1 MGRRAIHLRSSQGE
15 GGVMTDQPWMNV
27 SRRFTRSVRVDADL
41 NDPEALKGFIATRS
55 AADALIAMSRHRT
68 ETGHAAFTW
77 TGPYGSGKSSL
88 AVALAALLRDD
99 TATDLFARLG
109 EDVSGPLANAFA
121 GVNGWSIVPIV
132 GRRADPESIIV
143 EAISGAEG
151 WRIPARRRGEAFA
164 DWLRDT
170 LDANPDRGLA
180 LIIDEMGKFL
190 ELAAQENADVH
201 VFQDLAE
208 ISSRSNGRLLV
219 VGILH
224 QAFDEY
230 ANRLSREAR
239 DEWAK
244 IHGRY
249 VDLPVSLAGEEQVL
263 LIAEAIEGDKPA
275 APSEAALTIAATMRA
290 GAASDGLAAALAAC
304 WPLHPLVASLL
315 GSISRRRFGQSQ
327 RSIFGFLTSAEPY
340 GLQSHL
346 RDRTNVGQVYGPDQ
360 LWDYLRANLEPA
372 ILASP
377 DGHRWSTALDA
388 VERCETRGG
397 GGGHLLVLKTLALL
411 DLFKDR
417 SGLSATEGV
426 LASSLADPSGLGDI
440 LADLTRWSVA
450 VYRRHTGAFA
460 LYAGSDFDIDAA
472 VSEARQAGVTVDY
485 RRLAKQAG
493 LQPVLAK
500 RHYEATGALRWF
512 EVDLSPLHEA
522 QERIRA
528 YKPAPGSAGLFLLLV
543 SGQGESERQAKSLT
557 RAAATV
563 AHDAVVVTGW
573 TRDSFRV
580 RDMALDLAA
589 LEQVRAHR
597 AELQGDA
604 VGRREVDA
612 QIARLS
618 ADLEDRLSVALD
630 VTDWATPDGVPKT
643 LTTAGLA
650 GPAGLSVMASDL
662 ADWRY
667 PDSPRLRNE
676 LLNRTRPSS
685 NAAAATRALLRAMVE
700 ARGELRLGLEGYPP
714 EAGLFVSLIEAA
726 GLYRLEEG
734 RWVFGP
740 PSEGDPANL
749 RPAWEMAEKTIRQ
762 SAAPV
767 AVADL
772 YALWKAP
779 PFGIRDGLLP
789 VLAVAFLLS
798 LQDRA
803 AVYLD
808 NVFRPQVDRF
818 FVDRLLQE
826 ASAVGFR
833 WVDMSETDVTMVAEL
848 SSRLSAFGE
857 PVAPTA
863 LDVAKTLV
871 RHVRSLPN
879 WTLRTQSFEPQTL
892 AFRNVAKTSH
902 DPNQFLFQETPPLF
916 SPASRQLDGVELADR
931 IAEAWK
937 TLGEAY
943 PAMLDGLMAHLFR
956 ELRVRS
962 PEKDLPALRR
972 RAAALKSANGNFRL
986 SALATRLEA
995 YTGTL
1000 EDIEGIA
1007 SLAANK
1013 PSREWVDRDVDAARI
1028 ELAAL
1033 AQQFLKTETF
1043 NRGAAGGAGRTAFAI
1058 YMSDPSFPA
1067 PMAPEL
1073 DLDADE
1079 RRHADALAVKLRAL
1093 LDAEAQSSA
1102 IALGALAQV
1111 GLHLSSDHQKLEPAS

>member
-1 MGRRAIHLRSSQGE
+1 MS
-15 GGVMTDQPWMNV
+15 DQPWMNV
-27 SRRFTRSVRVDADL
+27 ARRFTRSVRVDADL

-55 AADALIAMSRHRT
+55 AADALLAMSRHRI

-88 AVALAALLRDD
+88 AVALAALLKDKD
-99 TATDLFARLG
+99 AAGLFSCLG
-109 EDVSGPLANAFA
+109 EEVSAPLADAFA
-121 GVNGWSIVPIV
+121 GVSGWTIAPIV
-132 GRRADPESIIV
+132 GRRADPEAVIAKAIA
-143 EAISGAEG
+143 EAKG
-151 WRIPARRRGEAFA
+151 WRASARRRGVAFA
-164 DWLRDT
+164 DWLRET

-201 VFQDLAE
+201 AFQDLAE

-249 VDLPVSLAGEEQVL
+249 VDLPVSLAGEEQIL
-263 LIAEAIEGDKPA
+263 LIAEAIEGDKPQ
-275 APSEAALTIAATMRA
+275 APSAAAMTIASAMR
-290 GAASDGLAAALAAC
+290 GGSASEGLAAALAAC

-346 RDRTNVGQVYGPDQ
+346 RDPATTGQIYGPDQ

-397 GGGHLLVLKTLALL
+397 GGDHLIVLKTLALL

-417 SGLSATEGV
+417 SGLSATEAV
-426 LASSLADPSGLGDI
+426 LASALLDASGLNEI

-450 VYRRHTGAFA
+450 VFRRHAGAFA
-460 LYAGSDFDIDAA
+460 LYAGSDFDIDSA
-472 VSEARQAGVTVDY
+472 VSETRQAGVSVDY

-500 RHYEATGALRWF
+500 RHYETTGALRWF

-528 YKPAPGSAGLFLLLV
+528 YKPVPGSAGLFLLLV
-543 SGQGESERQAKSLT
+543 SGQGESERQAKTIT

-589 LEQVRAHR
+589 LEHVRAHR

-630 VTDWATPDGVPKT
+630 VTDWATPDGVPKA

-650 GPAGLSVMASDL
+650 GPAGLTVMASDL

-667 PDSPRLRNE
+667 PESPRLRNE
-676 LLNRTRPSS
+676 LLNRTKPSS
-685 NAAAATRALLRAMVE
+685 NAVAATRALLRAMVE
-700 ARGELRLGLEGYPP
+700 ARGEPRLDLQGYPP
-714 EAGLFVSLIEAA
+714 EAGLFVSLVEAA
-726 GLYRLEEG
+726 GLYRLEDE
-734 RWVFGP
+734 RWVFGAP
-740 PSEGDPANL
+740 TESDPANL
-749 RPAWEMAEKTIRQ
+749 RPLFDAAEKTIRQ
-762 SAAPV
+762 SDGPV
-767 AVADL
+767 AVSDL

-779 PFGIRDGLLP
+779 PFGVRDGLLP

-798 LQDRA
+798 LQERA

-808 NVFRPQVDRF
+808 NVFRPQVDSF
-818 FVDRLLQE
+818 LVDRLLQE
-826 ASAVGFR
+826 ATAVGFR
-833 WVDMSETDVTMVAEL
+833 WVDMSETNVTMVAEL
-848 SSRLSAFGE
+848 ACRLSALGE

-871 RHVRSLPN
+871 RHVRGLPN
-879 WTLRTQSFEPQTL
+879 WTLRTQSFDPATL

-916 SPASRQLDGVELADR
+916 SPPSRTLDGVELADR
-931 IAEAWK
+931 IAEAWQ
-937 TLGEAY
+937 TLGAAY
-943 PAMLDGLMAHLFR
+943 PAMLDGLMAHLFS

-962 PEKDLPALRR
+962 PQADLPALRR
-972 RAAALKSANGNFRL
+972 RAAAIKTVSGNFRL
-986 SALATRLEA
+986 SALATRLEG

-1000 EDIEGIA
+1000 DDIEGIA

-1079 RRHADALAVKLRAL
+1079 RRHADALAIKLRAL
-1093 LDAEAQSSA
+1093 LDAETQSSV

-1111 GLHLSSDHQKLEPAS
+1111 GLRLSSDHLKLEAAS

>member
-1 MGRRAIHLRSSQGE
+1 MS
-15 GGVMTDQPWMNV
+15 DQAWMNV
-27 SRRFTRSVRVDADL
+27 ARRFTRSIRVDADL

-55 AADALIAMSRHRT
+55 AADALIAMARHRS

-88 AVALAALLRDD
+88 AVALAALLREPNAS
-99 TATDLFARLG
+99 TLFEALG
-109 EDVSGPLANAFA
+109 DSVREPLVDAFGGVSRWIIA
-121 GVNGWSIVPIV
+121 PIV
-132 GRRADPESIIV
+132 GRRADPEAVVV
-143 EAISGAEG
+143 EAISSVKS
-151 WRIPARRRGEAFA
+151 WKTPPRRPGIAFG
-164 DWLRDT
+164 DWLRET
-170 LDANPDRGLA
+170 LDANPGRGLA

-208 ISSRSNGRLLV
+208 ISARSNGRLMV

-263 LIAEAIEGDKPA
+263 LIAQAIEGEKPT
-275 APSEAALTIAATMRA
+275 APSQAATTIAAAMR
-290 GAASDGLAAALAAC
+290 GGLASEGLATALAAC
-304 WPLHPLVASLL
+304 WPLHPLVAVLL

-346 RDRTNVGQVYGPDQ
+346 RDPAMVGQVYGPDQ

-388 VERCETRGG
+388 VERCEARGG
-397 GGGHLLVLKTLALL
+397 GGNHLLVLKTLALL

-417 SGLSATEGV
+417 SGLSATEAV
-426 LASSLADPSGLGDI
+426 LASAMPEPEGLGPI
-440 LADLTRWSVA
+440 LADLTKWSVA
-450 VYRRHTGAFA
+450 VFRRHIGAFA

-472 VSEARQAGVTVDY
+472 VTEARQAGVVVDY

-500 RHYEATGALRWF
+500 RHYETTGALRWF
-512 EVDLSPLHEA
+512 EVDLAPLHEA
-522 QERIRA
+522 QDRVRA

-543 SGQGESERQAKSLT
+543 SGQGESERQAKAIT

-563 AHDAVVVTGW
+563 GGDAVVVAGW

-630 VTDWATPDGVPKT
+630 VTDWASPEGAPKG
-643 LTTAGLA
+643 LSTAGLA
-650 GPAGLSVMASDL
+650 GLAGLSVMASDL

-667 PDSPRLRNE
+667 PSSPRLRNE
-676 LLNRTRPSS
+676 LVNRTKPSS
-685 NAAAATRALLRAMVE
+685 NAVAATRALLRAMVE
-700 ARGELRLGLEGYPP
+700 ARGEARLGIEAYPP

-726 GLYRLEEG
+726 GLYRMEG
-734 RWVFGP
+734 DRWVFAGP
-740 PSEGDPANL
+740 QRIDPANL
-749 RPAWEMAEKTIRQ
+749 KPLFDAAEDAIRN
-762 SAAPV
+762 SDKPMPV
-767 AVADL
+767 SEL
-772 YALWKAP
+772 YALWRAP
-779 PFGIRDGLLP
+779 PFGVRDGLMP
-789 VLAVAFLLS
+789 ILAVAFLLS
-798 LQDRA
+798 LQERA

-808 NVFRPQVDRF
+808 NVFRPQVDTF
-818 FVDRLLQE
+818 LVDRLMQE
-826 ASAVGFR
+826 ADAIAFR
-833 WVDMSETDVTMVAEL
+833 WIDMSETHVTMVAEL
-848 SSRLSAFGE
+848 ASRLSELGE

-863 LDVAKTLV
+863 LDVAKALV
-871 RHVRSLPN
+871 RHVRGLPN
-879 WTLRTQSFEPQTL
+879 WALRTQTFSPEVL
-892 AFRNVAKTSH
+892 AFRNLAKSSH
-902 DPNQFLFQETPPLF
+902 DPNQLLFQETPPVF
-916 SPASRQLDGVELADR
+916 SPPSRTLDGVELADH
-931 IAEAWK
+931 IVAAWE
-937 TLGEAY
+937 TLGDAY
-943 PAMLDGLMAHLFR
+943 PAMLDGLMAHLFS
-956 ELRVRS
+956 ELRVRE
-962 PEKDLPALRR
+962 PYGDLSALQR
-972 RAAALKSANGNFRL
+972 RASALKSASGNYRL
-986 SALATRLEA
+986 NALATRLE
-995 YTGTL
+995 TFKGTL

-1007 SLAANK
+1007 SLAASK

-1079 RRHADALAVKLRAL
+1079 RRHADALAIKLRAL
-1093 LDAEAQSSA
+1093 VDAETQSSA

-1111 GLHLSSDHQKLEPAS
+1111 GLHLSSDHLKLEPVS

>member
-1 MGRRAIHLRSSQGE
+1 MNAE
-15 GGVMTDQPWMNV
+15 PWMNV
-27 SRRFTRSVRVDADL
+27 SRRFTRSVRVDTDF
-41 NDPEALKGFIATRS
+41 NDPEALKGFVATRS
-55 AADALIAMSRHRT
+55 AADTLIAMARHRT

-88 AVALAALLRDD
+88 AVALSALLRDD
-99 TATDLFARLG
+99 GAAALFARLG
-109 EDVSGPLANAFA
+109 ADASRPLAGAFSGVSG
-121 GVNGWSIVPIV
+121 WTIVPIV
-132 GRRADPESIIV
+132 GRRAEPEAVIV
-143 EAISGAEG
+143 EAIADAPG
-151 WRIPARRRGEAFA
+151 WRIPARRRGVAFA

-170 LDANPDRGLA
+170 LAANPDRGLA

-208 ISSRSNGRLLV
+208 ISSRSNGRLMV

-263 LIAEAIEGDKPA
+263 LIAEAIEGDKPT
-275 APSEAALTIAATMRA
+275 APGEAALTVAAAIRA
-290 GAASDGLAAALAAC
+290 GSASDGLAAALAAC

-340 GLQSHL
+340 GLQAHL
-346 RDRTNVGQVYGPDQ
+346 RDPAKIGQVYGPDQ

-397 GGGHLLVLKTLALL
+397 GDHLIVLKTLALL

-417 SGLSATEGV
+417 SGLSATHEV
-426 LASSLADPSGLGDI
+426 LASSLADPSALSGI
-440 LADLTRWSVA
+440 LADLIRWSVA
-450 VYRRHTGAFA
+450 VHRRHAGAFA

-472 VSEARQAGVTVDY
+472 VSEARQAGVAVDY
-485 RRLAKQAG
+485 GRLAKQAG

-512 EVDLSPLHEA
+512 EVDLSPLNQA
-522 QERIRA
+522 QDRIRA
-528 YKPAPGSAGLFLLLV
+528 YKPAAGSAGLFLLLV
-543 SGQGESERQAKSLT
+543 SGQGESERQAKTLT

-573 TRDSFRV
+573 TRDSFRL

-597 AELQGDA
+597 AELNGDA

-618 ADLEDRLSVALD
+618 ADLEDRLSAALD
-630 VTDWATPDGVPKT
+630 VTDWAMPDGAPQAF
-643 LTTAGLA
+643 TTAGLA
-650 GPAGLSVMASDL
+650 GPARLSVMASDL

-714 EAGLFVSLIEAA
+714 EAGLFVSLIETA
-726 GLYRLEEG
+726 GIYRLEED
-734 RWVFGP
+734 RWVFGAP
-740 PSEGDPANL
+740 TKADPANL
-749 RPAWEMAEKTIRQ
+749 RPAFAMAEKMIRK
-762 SAAPV
+762 SSVPV
-767 AVADL
+767 AVSDL

-789 VLAVAFLLS
+789 VLAVSFLLC

-848 SSRLSAFGE
+848 ASRLSAFGE
-857 PVAPTA
+857 PVAPTS

-871 RHVRSLPN
+871 RYVRSLPN
-879 WTLRTQSFEPQTL
+879 WTLRTQTFEPQTL

-916 SPASRQLDGVELADR
+916 SPASRLLDGVELADR
-931 IAEAWK
+931 IVEAWK
-937 TLGEAY
+937 TLGDAY
-943 PAMLDGLMAHLFR
+943 PAMLDGLMAHLFG

-962 PEKDLPALRR
+962 PQMDLPALRR
-972 RAAALKSANGNFRL
+972 RAAAIKSASGNFRL
-986 SALATRLEA
+986 SALATRLET
-995 YTGTL
+995 YMGTL

-1067 PMAPEL
+1067 PMSPEL

-1079 RRHADALAVKLRAL
+1079 RRHADALALKLRAL
-1093 LDAEAQSSA
+1093 LDAEAQSST

-1111 GLHLSSDHQKLEPAS
+1111 GLHLSSEHQKSGSAS

>member
-1 MGRRAIHLRSSQGE
+1 MS
-15 GGVMTDQPWMNV
+15 DQAWMNV
-27 SRRFTRSVRVDADL
+27 ARRFTRSIRVDADL
-41 NDPEALKGFIATRS
+41 SDPEALKGFIATRS
-55 AADALIAMSRHRT
+55 AADALIAMARHRT

-88 AVALAALLRDD
+88 AVALAALLRDPG
-99 TATDLFARLG
+99 AADLFSGLG
-109 EDVSGPLANAFA
+109 DAVRAPLVDAFP
-121 GVNGWSIVPIV
+121 GVGRWIIAPVV
-132 GRRADPESIIV
+132 GRRADPETAII
-143 EAISGAEG
+143 EAILNAEG
-151 WRIPARRRGEAFA
+151 WVTPERRRGMAFA
-164 DWLRDT
+164 DWLRAA

-180 LIIDEMGKFL
+180 LIVDEMGKFL

-208 ISSRSNGRLLV
+208 ISARSDGRLMV

-230 ANRLSREAR
+230 ASRLSREAR

-249 VDLPVSLAGEEQVL
+249 VDLPVSLAGEEQIL
-263 LIAEAIEGDKPA
+263 LIAQAIEGGKPEV
-275 APSEAALTIAATMRA
+275 PSEAAKTIAAAIRG
-290 GAASDGLAAALAAC
+290 GAASDGLAAALSAC
-304 WPLHPLVASLL
+304 WPLHPLVAILL

-346 RDRTNVGQVYGPDQ
+346 RDPALVGRIYGPDQ

-388 VERCETRGG
+388 VERCEARGG
-397 GGGHLLVLKTLALL
+397 GADHLIVLKTLALL

-417 SGLSATEGV
+417 SGLSATEAV
-426 LASSLADPSGLGDI
+426 LASALPDASGLTDI
-440 LADLTRWSVA
+440 LADLTRWSV
-450 VYRRHTGAFA
+450 VVFRRHIGAFA

-472 VSEARQAGVTVDY
+472 VSEARQAGVAVDY
-485 RRLAKQAG
+485 RRLARQAG

-500 RHYEATGALRWF
+500 RHYETTGALRWF
-512 EVDLSPLHEA
+512 EVDLAPLHEA
-522 QERIRA
+522 QDRIRA

-543 SGQGESERQAKSLT
+543 SGQGESERQAKTIARS
-557 RAAATV
+557 AATV
-563 AHDAVVVTGW
+563 GGDAIVVAGW

-589 LEQVRAHR
+589 LEQVRTHR

-630 VTDWATPDGVPKT
+630 VTDWISPEGAPRG
-643 LTTAGLA
+643 LSTAGLA

-667 PDSPRLRNE
+667 PASPRLRNE
-676 LLNRTRPSS
+676 LVNRTKPSS
-685 NAAAATRALLRAMVE
+685 NAVAATRALLRAMVE
-700 ARGELRLGLEGYPP
+700 KRGEARLGFEGYPP

-726 GLYRLEEG
+726 GLYRLEGG
-734 RWVFGP
+734 RWTFTGP
-740 PSEGDPANL
+740 DRKDVANL
-749 RPAWEMAEKTIRQ
+749 RPLFDAAEDVIRR
-762 SAAPV
+762 SDKPV
-767 AVADL
+767 SVSDL
-772 YALWKAP
+772 YALWRAP
-779 PFGIRDGLLP
+779 PFGVRDGLMP
-789 VLAVAFLLS
+789 ILAVAFLLS
-798 LQDRA
+798 LQERA
-803 AVYLD
+803 AVYLE
-808 NVFRPQVDRF
+808 NVFRPQVDTF
-818 FVDRLLQE
+818 LVDRLLQE
-826 ASAVGFR
+826 ADAVAFR
-833 WVDMSETDVTMVAEL
+833 WIDMSETHVTMVAEL
-848 SSRLSAFGE
+848 SSRLSELGE

-871 RHVRSLPN
+871 RQVRGLPN
-879 WTLRTQSFEPQTL
+879 WTLKTQAFASEVL
-892 AFRNVAKTSH
+892 AFRNLARSSH

-916 SPASRQLDGVELADR
+916 SPPSRTLDGVELADR
-931 IAEAWK
+931 IVDAWK
-937 TLGEAY
+937 VLDEAY
-943 PAMLDGLMAHLFR
+943 PVMLDALMAHLFS
-956 ELRVRS
+956 ELRVRA
-962 PEKDLPALRR
+962 PKDDLSALRR
-972 RAAALKSANGNFRL
+972 RAAALKSASGNYRL

-995 YTGTL
+995 FAGTL
-1000 EDIEGIA
+1000 DDIEGIA

-1013 PSREWVDRDVDAARI
+1013 PPREWVDRDVDAARI

-1043 NRGAAGGAGRTAFAI
+1043 HRGAAGGAGRTAFAI

-1067 PMAPEL
+1067 PVAPEL
-1073 DLDADE
+1073 DLDAEE

-1111 GLHLSSDHQKLEPAS
+1111 GLHVSSDHLKAEAAS

>member
-1 MGRRAIHLRSSQGE
+1 MS
-15 GGVMTDQPWMNV
+15 DQTWMDV
-27 SRRFTRSVRVDADL
+27 SRRFTRSVRVDTDL
-41 NDPEALKGFIATRS
+41 HDPEALKGFIATRS
-55 AADALIAMSRHRT
+55 AADTLVAMARHRS

-88 AVALAALLRDD
+88 AVALAALLRNEG
-99 TATDLFARLG
+99 ATDLFARLG
-109 EDVSGPLANAFA
+109 DAVDEPLAEAFNDVSRWAIA
-121 GVNGWSIVPIV
+121 PIV
-132 GRRADPESIIV
+132 GRRADPEAVIV
-143 EAISGAEG
+143 DAISGAEG
-151 WRIPARRRGEAFA
+151 WRIPKRRRGMAFA

-190 ELAAQENADVH
+190 ELAAQENGDVH

-208 ISSRSNGRLLV
+208 ISSRSSGRLLV

-249 VDLPVSLAGEEQVL
+249 VDLPVSLAGEEQIL
-263 LIAEAIEGDKPA
+263 LIAEAIEGDKP
-275 APSEAALTIAATMRA
+275 SEPNGAVRTIAAAMRG
-290 GAASDGLAAALAAC
+290 GAASDGLAAALAGC

-346 RDRTNVGQVYGPDQ
+346 RDPDRLGQVYGPDQ
-360 LWDYLRANLEPA
+360 LWNYLRANLEPA

-377 DGHRWSTALDA
+377 DGHRWSTAVDA
-388 VERCETRGG
+388 VERCEARGG
-397 GGGHLLVLKTLALL
+397 GSGHLIVLKALALL

-417 SGLSATEGV
+417 SGLSATEEV
-426 LASSLADPSGLGDI
+426 LASSLDDPRPLSDI
-440 LADLTRWSVA
+440 LSDLARWSVA
-450 VYRRHTGAFA
+450 VHRRHAGAYA
-460 LYAGSDFDIDAA
+460 LYAGSDFDIEAA
-472 VSEARQAGVTVDY
+472 VAEARQAGVVVDY

-500 RHYEATGALRWF
+500 RHYETTGALRWF
-512 EVDLSPLHEA
+512 EVDLAPLHQA
-522 QERIRA
+522 QDRVRT

-543 SGQGESERQAKSLT
+543 SGQGESERQAKSLA

-563 AHDAVVVTGW
+563 AQDSVVVTGW
-573 TRDSFRV
+573 TRDSFRL

-589 LEQVRAHR
+589 LEHVRAHR

-618 ADLEDRLSVALD
+618 ADLEDRLNVALD
-630 VTDWATPDGVPKT
+630 VTDWATPEDAPKT
-643 LTTAGLA
+643 LTTGGLS

-667 PDSPRLRNE
+667 PASPRLRNE
-676 LLNRTRPSS
+676 LLNRTKPSS
-685 NAAAATRALLRAMVE
+685 NAVAATRALLRAMVV
-700 ARGELRLGLEGYPP
+700 ARGEPRLNLEGYPP

-726 GLYRLEEG
+726 GLYRQEDE
-734 RWVFGP
+734 RWVFGTP
-740 PSEGDPANL
+740 NKDDPAHL
-749 RPAWEMAEKTIRQ
+749 KPLFETAERLIRQ
-762 SAAPV
+762 GDGPV
-767 AVADL
+767 AVSDL

-779 PFGIRDGLLP
+779 PFGVRDGLLP
-789 VLAVAFLLS
+789 VLAVSLLLS

-808 NVFRPQVDRF
+808 NVFRPQVDTF
-818 FVDRLLQE
+818 LVDRLLQE

-833 WVDMSETDVTMVAEL
+833 WVDMSETHVTMVAEL
-848 SSRLSAFGE
+848 SSRLSALGE

-863 LDVAKTLV
+863 LDVAKSLV
-871 RHVRSLPN
+871 RHVRGLPN
-879 WTLRTQSFEPQTL
+879 WTLRTQSFDQHTQ
-892 AFRNVAKTSH
+892 AFRNVAKASH
-902 DPNQFLFQETPPLF
+902 DPNKFLFQEIPALF
-916 SPASRQLDGVELADR
+916 SPPSRQLDGAELADR
-931 IAEAWK
+931 IIQAWK
-937 TLGEAY
+937 TLGDAY
-943 PAMLDGLMAHLFR
+943 PAMLEGLMAHLFN

-972 RAAALKSANGNFRL
+972 RAAAIKSVSGNFRL
-986 SALATRLEA
+986 AALATRLEA
-995 YTGTL
+995 YQGTVA
-1000 EDIEGIA
+1000 DMHGIA

-1013 PSREWVDRDVDAARI
+1013 PSPDWVDLDVDAARI

-1043 NRGAAGGAGRTAFAI
+1043 NRGAAGGPGRTAFAI
-1058 YMSDPSFPA
+1058 YMSDPSFPS
-1067 PMAPEL
+1067 PMTPEL

-1093 LDAEAQSSA
+1093 LEAEAPSSA

-1111 GLHLSSDHQKLEPAS
+1111 GLHLSSDHPFLEPAS

>member
-1 MGRRAIHLRSSQGE
+1 MDNQA
-15 GGVMTDQPWMNV
+15 WMNV
-27 SRRFTRSVRVDADL
+27 ARRFTRSIRVDADL

-55 AADALIAMSRHRT
+55 AADALIAMARHRS

-88 AVALAALLRDD
+88 AVALAALLRDPKAS
-99 TATDLFARLG
+99 TLFDGLG
-109 EDVSGPLANAFA
+109 DSVREPLFDAFS
-121 GVNGWSIVPIV
+121 GVNRWIIAPIV
-132 GRRADPESIIV
+132 GRRADPEAVVV
-143 EAISGAEG
+143 EAISSAKG
-151 WRIPARRRGEAFA
+151 WKTPQRRPGVSFG
-164 DWLRDT
+164 DWLRET
-170 LDANPDRGLA
+170 LDANPGRGLA

-208 ISSRSNGRLLV
+208 ISARSDGRLMV

-249 VDLPVSLAGEEQVL
+249 VDLPVSLAGEEQIL
-263 LIAEAIEGDKPA
+263 LIAQAIEGEKPS
-275 APSEAALTIAATMRA
+275 APSRAAITIAAAMR
-290 GAASDGLAAALAAC
+290 GGLASEGLAAALAAC
-304 WPLHPLVASLL
+304 WPLHPLVAVLL

-346 RDRTNVGQVYGPDQ
+346 RDPAMVGQVYGPDQ

-388 VERCETRGG
+388 VERCEARGG
-397 GGGHLLVLKTLALL
+397 GGDHLLVLKTLALL

-417 SGLSATEGV
+417 SGLSATEAV
-426 LASSLADPSGLGDI
+426 LASAMPEPEGLGQI
-440 LADLTRWSVA
+440 LADLTKWSVA
-450 VYRRHTGAFA
+450 VFRRHIGAFA
-460 LYAGSDFDIDAA
+460 LYAGSDFDIDSA
-472 VSEARQAGVTVDY
+472 VAEARQAGVAIDY

-500 RHYEATGALRWF
+500 RHYETTGALRWF
-512 EVDLSPLHEA
+512 EVDLAPLHEA
-522 QERIRA
+522 QDRVRA

-543 SGQGESERQAKSLT
+543 SGQGESERQAKVIT

-563 AHDAVVVTGW
+563 GGDAVVVAGW

-630 VTDWATPDGVPKT
+630 VTDWASPNGAPKG
-643 LTTAGLA
+643 LSTAGLA
-650 GPAGLSVMASDL
+650 GLAGLSVMASDL

-667 PDSPRLRNE
+667 PSSPRLRNE
-676 LLNRTRPSS
+676 LVNRTKPSS
-685 NAAAATRALLRAMVE
+685 NAVAATRALLRAMVE
-700 ARGELRLGLEGYPP
+700 ARGEARLGIEAYPP

-726 GLYRLEEG
+726 GLYRLEG
-734 RWVFGP
+734 DRWVFGEP
-740 PSEGDPANL
+740 DRTDPANL
-749 RPAWEMAEKTIRQ
+749 TPLFDAAEVAIRQ
-762 SAAPV
+762 SDKPMPV
-767 AVADL
+767 SDL
-772 YALWKAP
+772 YALWRAP
-779 PFGIRDGLLP
+779 PFGVRDGLMP
-789 VLAVAFLLS
+789 ILAVAFLLS
-798 LQDRA
+798 LQERA

-808 NVFRPQVDRF
+808 NVFRPQVDTF
-818 FVDRLLQE
+818 LVDRLMQE
-826 ASAVGFR
+826 ADAIAFR
-833 WVDMSETDVTMVAEL
+833 WIDMSETHVTMVAEL
-848 SSRLSAFGE
+848 ASRLSELGE

-871 RHVRSLPN
+871 RHVRGLPN
-879 WTLRTQSFEPQTL
+879 WALRTQTFSPEVL
-892 AFRNVAKTSH
+892 AFRNLAKSSH
-902 DPNQFLFQETPPLF
+902 DPNQFLFQETPPVF
-916 SPASRQLDGVELADR
+916 SPPSRTLDGVELADH
-931 IAEAWK
+931 IVGAWK
-937 TLGEAY
+937 TLGDAY
-943 PAMLDGLMAHLFR
+943 PAMLDGLMAHLFS
-956 ELRVRS
+956 ELRVRE
-962 PEKDLPALRR
+962 PRGDLSALQR
-972 RAAALKSANGNFRL
+972 RAAALKSASGNYRL
-986 SALATRLEA
+986 NALATRLE
-995 YTGTL
+995 TFRGTL
-1000 EDIEGIA
+1000 DDIEGIA
-1007 SLAANK
+1007 SLAASK

-1079 RRHADALAVKLRAL
+1079 RRHADALALKLRAL

-1111 GLHLSSDHQKLEPAS
+1111 GLHLSSDHLKLEPVS

>member
-1 MGRRAIHLRSSQGE
+1 MN
-15 GGVMTDQPWMNV
+15 DQPWMNV

-41 NDPEALKGFIATRS
+41 HDPEALKGFIATRS
-55 AADALIAMSRHRT
+55 AADALVAMSRHRN

-88 AVALAALLRDD
+88 AVALAALLRDR
-99 TATDLFARLG
+99 AAAGLFSRLG
-109 EDVSGPLANAFA
+109 KDVSGPLSDAFP
-121 GVNGWSIVPIV
+121 GVSSWTIAPIV
-132 GRRADPESIIV
+132 GRRAEPEGVIV
-143 EAISGAEG
+143 DAISDAEG
-151 WRIPARRRGEAFA
+151 WRVPARRRGVAFA

-170 LDANPDRGLA
+170 LEANPDRGLA

-208 ISSRSNGRLLV
+208 ISSRSQGRLLV

-244 IHGRY
+244 IHGRF
-249 VDLPVSLAGEEQVL
+249 VDLPVSLAGEEQIL
-263 LIAEAIEGDKPA
+263 LIAEAIEGEKPSQ
-275 APSEAALTIAATMRA
+275 PSSAVATIAGAMRGG
-290 GAASDGLAAALAAC
+290 GANEGLAAALGAC

-346 RDRTNVGQVYGPDQ
+346 RDPAKFGQVYGPDR

-388 VERCETRGG
+388 VERCEARGG
-397 GGGHLLVLKTLALL
+397 GGDHLIVLKTLALL

-417 SGLSATEGV
+417 SGLTATQEV
-426 LASSLADPSGLGDI
+426 LASSLSDASALDGVLS
-440 LADLTRWSVA
+440 DLTRWSVA
-450 VYRRHTGAFA
+450 VYRRHAGAYA

-472 VSEARQAGVTVDY
+472 VSEARQAGVAVDY

-500 RHYEATGALRWF
+500 RHYETTGALRWF
-512 EVDLSPLHEA
+512 EVDLAPLHEA
-522 QERIRA
+522 QDRIRS

-543 SGQGESERQAKSLT
+543 SGQGESERQAKALA

-573 TRDSFRV
+573 TRDSFRL

-589 LEQVRAHR
+589 LEHVRAHR

-630 VTDWATPDGVPKT
+630 VTDWSAPEGAPKT
-643 LTTAGLA
+643 LSTAGLS

-667 PDSPRLRNE
+667 PSSPCLRNE
-676 LLNRTRPSS
+676 LLNRTKPSS
-685 NAAAATRALLRAMVE
+685 NAVAATRALLRAMVE
-700 ARGELRLGLEGYPP
+700 ARGEPRLNIEGYPP

-726 GLYRLEEG
+726 GLYRLEDE
-734 RWVFGP
+734 RWVFGA
-740 PSEGDPANL
+740 PSDADPAHLN
-749 RPAWEMAEKTIRQ
+749 PAFAAAEDMIRQ
-762 SAAPV
+762 SDAPV
-767 AVADL
+767 AVSEL

-779 PFGIRDGLLP
+779 PFGVRDGLLP
-789 VLAVAFLLS
+789 VLAVSFLLS

-808 NVFRPQVDRF
+808 NVFRPQVDTF
-818 FVDRLLQE
+818 LVDRLLQE
-826 ASAVGFR
+826 ADAVGFR
-833 WVDMSETDVTMVAEL
+833 WIDMSESHVTMVAEL
-848 SSRLSAFGE
+848 SNRLSSLGD

-863 LDVAKTLV
+863 LDVAKALV

-879 WTLRTQSFEPQTL
+879 WTLRTQSFDPQTL
-892 AFRNVAKTSH
+892 AFRNVARASH
-902 DPNQFLFQETPPLF
+902 DPNQFLFQETPSLL

-931 IAEAWK
+931 IVEAWK
-937 TLGEAY
+937 TLGAAY
-943 PAMLDGLMAHLFR
+943 PAMLEDLMTHLFN

-972 RAAALKSANGNFRL
+972 RAAAIKSASGNFRL
-986 SALATRLEA
+986 AALATRLEA
-995 YTGTL
+995 YQGSL
-1000 EDIEGIA
+1000 EDMEGIA

-1073 DLDADE
+1073 DLDAEE
-1079 RRHADALAVKLRAL
+1079 RRHADALAAKLRAL
-1093 LDAEAQSSA
+1093 LEAEAPSSA

-1111 GLHLSSDHQKLEPAS
+1111 GLHLSSDHQTLEAAS